1 MYERTV
7 TLACPRFMS
16 FFTVS
21 NRVNL
26 FNSLISRRDQRV
38 FTQPV
43 LHRDPP
49 LESPFSPPPQ
59 LALIES
65 TSDVADKRRFK
76 HNVNTW
82 LERRHRE
89 EKQLPLLRQ
98 QREVLATFDP
108 EKRNKSL

>member
-1 MYERTV
+1 MYKRTV

-21 NRVNL
+21 NRINL

-38 FTQPV
+38 FTQPG

-49 LESPFSPPPQ
+49 LETPPPPPPF
-59 LALIES
+59 IES
-65 TSDVADKRRFK
+65 TSDVADKRFFK
-76 HNVNTW
+76 HNLNTW
-82 LERRHRE
+82 LDRRHRE